1 MNVSNV
7 QCNGKWYLLMQNRS
21 GGIFTVISIFV
32 FQYERIRLKNTA
44 VLVTVTF
51 YFPGW
56 KLGFLE

>member
-51 YFPGW
+51 YFPG
-56 KLGFLE
+56 